1 MATVKTTVRALA
13 RDLVPASDAR
23 ATTMSWRASSASD
36 SPPFSRA
43 WTQGDVAS
51 DDGRVVRLLD
61 ADGAS
66 SVTVTRAR
74 ATTTTLAIG
83 EYACAR
89 GVITRATTSTERCAL
104 ADAVVV
110 GAEGEGRRAAW
121 AREVE
126 ESERAREEITTS
138 V

>member
-23 ATTMSWRASSASD
+23 ATTTSWRASSASD

-66 SVTVTRAR
+66 SVMVTRAR
-74 ATTTTLAIG
+74 ATTTLAIG

-126 ESERAREEITTS
+126 ESERARVEITTS